1 MARTR
6 QNGKRKIIDTI
17 MILILVAGLGVLS
30 YPFVRNSLND
40 LINQQ
45 LISHYQAEANQKS
58 KEEYQQQ
65 LEKLEE
71 MNRQFA
77 YQNISPGFDPFSEE
91 AKEIEQ
97 TKVIYEDHIIGVISI
112 PKIAVRLP
120 IFDQTTEAFLAKGAS
135 YLEGTSF
142 PIGGESTHSVLSGH
156 RGLTE
161 AKLFTDLPDLVKGD
175 HFYIELGDAEI
186 HAYQVDDIKVVE
198 PTDVSSLQIEKGKDY
213 ITLLTCT
220 PYMIN
225 SHRLLV
231 RGHRVPYVP
240 ELMESEVKEAKVD
253 YYTIMPIVI
262 LGLVLF
268 LFLIVIFRKFRR
280 SRKSSPTRS
289 YPKTADSNF
298 FNDENG

>member
-6 QNGKRKIIDTI
+6 KNVKRKIIDTI
-17 MILILVAGLGVLS
+17 MVLILVAGLGVLS

-45 LISHYQAEANQKS
+45 LIRHYQAEANQKS

-65 LEKLEE
+65 LEKMEE

-142 PIGGESTHSVLSGH
+142 PIGGESTHSVISGH

-175 HFYIELGDAEI
+175 HFYIELGEGKI

-198 PTDVSSLQIEKGKDY
+198 PTDVSSLQIVKGQDY
-213 ITLLTCT
+213 ITLVTCT

-231 RGHRVPYVP
+231 RGHRVPYVA
-240 ELMESEVKEAKVD
+240 ELMESEEKETKVD
-253 YYTIMPIVI
+253 YYTFMPMGI
-262 LGLVLF
+262 LGLSI
-268 LFLIVIFRKFRR
+268 FLILIFLVRKHRK
-280 SRKSSPTRS
+280 SRKHSPTRLK
-289 YPKTADSNF
+289 P
-298 FNDENG
+298 

>member
-6 QNGKRKIIDTI
+6 QNGKRKIIDII
-17 MILILVAGLGVLS
+17 MVLILVAGLGVLS

-45 LISHYQAEANQKS
+45 LIRHYQAEANQKS

-120 IFDQTTEAFLAKGAS
+120 IFDQTTETFLAKGAS

-175 HFYIELGDAEI
+175 HFYIELGEAEI

-213 ITLLTCT
+213 ITLVTCT

-240 ELMESEVKEAKVD
+240 ESMESEVKEAKVD
-253 YYTIMPIVI
+253 YYTFMPIVI

-268 LFLIVIFRKFRR
+268 LILIVIFRKFRR

-289 YPKTADSNF
+289 
-298 FNDENG
+298 

>member
-6 QNGKRKIIDTI
+6 QNGKRKIIDII
-17 MILILVAGLGVLS
+17 MVLILVAGLGVLS

-45 LISHYQAEANQKS
+45 LISHYQTEANQKS

-175 HFYIELGDAEI
+175 HFYIELGEAEI

-213 ITLLTCT
+213 ITLVTCT

-253 YYTIMPIVI
+253 YYTFMPIVI
-262 LGLVLF
+262 IGLVLF
-268 LFLIVIFRKFRR
+268 LILIVIFRKFRR

-289 YPKTADSNF
+289 
-298 FNDENG
+298 

>member
-6 QNGKRKIIDTI
+6 QNSKRKIIDTI
-17 MILILVAGLGVLS
+17 MVLILVAGLGVLS

-45 LISHYQAEANQKS
+45 LISHYQAETNQKS

-120 IFDQTTEAFLAKGAS
+120 IFDQTTEAFLAKGAA

-142 PIGGESTHSVLSGH
+142 PIGGESTHSVISGH

-161 AKLFTDLPDLVKGD
+161 AKLFTDLPELVKGD
-175 HFYIELGDAEI
+175 HFYIELGEAEI

-198 PTDVSSLQIEKGKDY
+198 PTDVISLQIEKGKDY
-213 ITLLTCT
+213 ITLVTCT

-240 ELMESEVKEAKVD
+240 ELMESEVKETKVD
-253 YYTIMPIVI
+253 YYTFMPIVI

-268 LFLIVIFRKFRR
+268 LILIVIFRKFRR
-280 SRKSSPTRS
+280 SDKSSPTRS
-289 YPKTADSNF
+289 
-298 FNDENG
+298 

>member
-6 QNGKRKIIDTI
+6 KNVKRKIIDTI
-17 MILILVAGLGVLS
+17 MVLILVAGLGVLS

-45 LISHYQAEANQKS
+45 LIRHYQAEANQKS

-65 LEKLEE
+65 LEKMEE

-120 IFDQTTEAFLAKGAS
+120 IFDQTTEAFLAKGAA

-142 PIGGESTHSVLSGH
+142 PIGGESTHSVISGH

-161 AKLFTDLPDLVKGD
+161 AKLFTDLPDLEKGD
-175 HFYIELGDAEI
+175 RFYIELGEAEI

-213 ITLLTCT
+213 ITLVTCT

-253 YYTIMPIVI
+253 YYTFMPIVI

-268 LFLIVIFRKFRR
+268 LILIVIFRKFRR

-289 YPKTADSNF
+289 
-298 FNDENG
+298 

>member
-6 QNGKRKIIDTI
+6 QNGKRKIIDII
-17 MILILVAGLGVLS
+17 MVLILVAGLGVLS

-175 HFYIELGDAEI
+175 HFYIELGEAEI

-213 ITLLTCT
+213 ITLVTCT

-240 ELMESEVKEAKVD
+240 ELMESESEVKEAKVD
-253 YYTIMPIVI
+253 YYTFMPIVI
-262 LGLVLF
+262 IGLVLF
-268 LFLIVIFRKFRR
+268 LILIVIFRKFRR

-289 YPKTADSNF
+289 
-298 FNDENG
+298 